1 MNTRELSFLSTEVE
15 AILASRED
23 ARRQRRSWR
32 PEPPPEI
39 CVYRDRTIALL
50 RRFCRISIEIGRLPS
65 LVGREFFRSRVSS
78 YRMHSFEDRV
88 IFAYDVERCLDL
100 LDEFARR
107 VVGCVVLQDYSYDE
121 AARLLGCGRAT
132 VARRFAHAIDELSA
146 VLLERKLL
154 KPFGVEAAAEDCQEG
169 KRTICGVSD

>member
-1 MNTRELSFLSTEVE
+1 MSTRELSYLSTRVE
-15 AILASRED
+15 AIFASHDD
-23 ARRQRRSWR
+23 ARRQRRAWR
-32 PEPPPEI
+32 PESPPEI

-100 LDEFARR
+100 LGDFSRR
-107 VVGCVVLQDYSYDE
+107 VVGSVVLQDCSYDE
-121 AARLLGCGRAT
+121 AARLLGCGRST
-132 VARRFAHAIDELSA
+132 VARRFAHAIDELS
-146 VLLERKLL
+146 VILLERKLL
-154 KPFGVEAAAEDCQEG
+154 KPFSVEAVEDCQEA
-169 KRTICGVSD
+169 KRTIFGVSD